1 MIYLLIVNYYSTN
14 LVLELINSIQKTSHV
29 DYKVIIINN
38 STDDDSIDNLK
49 TEYVSILDTETNLG
63 FGCACNLGLKWI
75 YIQDPQAY
83 VWIINPDAYL
93 KENTLDKVKPFFESH
108 PKISILGTLIYTP
121 TGEVWFAG
129 GNFIPKTGAIITE
142 KKITNMDVD
151 YVCCDWVSGCSLIL
165 NLNNFTECPYFD
177 TAYFLYYEDVDFC
190 LRYANQGHIV
200 AINNKFSVLHQPSSI
215 TNRNVFKKVRSST
228 YSYLLTMDK
237 YTNKF
242 IFSIRLTFQ
251 LLKAMLAIILKPQ
264 AALGK
269 FCGIWDYVINNQ
281 NK

>member
-1 MIYLLIVNYYSTN
+1 MIYFLIVNYYSTN
-14 LVLELINSIQKTSHV
+14 LVLELINSIRKTNYV

-38 STDDDSIDNLK
+38 SPDDNSIDLLK
-49 TEYVSILDTETNLG
+49 TESVLIFDAETNLG

-83 VWIINPDAYL
+83 VWIINPDAYFI
-93 KENTLDKVKPFFESH
+93 ENNLEKVKQFFKLH
-108 PKISILGTLIYTP
+108 PEISILGTLIYTP

-129 GNFIPKTGAIITE
+129 GRFIPKMGAIITQ
-142 KKITNMDVD
+142 KTLTKMDVD
-151 YVCCDWVSGCSLIL
+151 YVNCNWVSGCSLIV
-165 NLNNFTECPYFD
+165 NLNNFTECPHFD

-200 AINNKFSVLHQPSSI
+200 AINNTFSVLHQPSSI
-215 TNRNVFKKVRSST
+215 TNRNVFKKIRNST

-237 YTNKF
+237 YTNRF
-242 IFSIRLTFQ
+242 IFSIRLIFQ
-251 LLKAMLAIILKPQ
+251 ILKAILGIILKPQ

-269 FCGIWDYVINNQ
+269 ICGIWDYVISSQ